1 MPVEFVP
8 GRASMTEFV
17 PAVLIANSLNS
28 VLSELVRLKAKIK
41 VPKWIN
47 ELD

>member
-8 GRASMTEFV
+8 GRISMTEFV
-17 PAVLIANSLNS
+17 PVVLIANSLIG
-28 VLSELVRLKAKIK
+28 VLSELVRLVEKIK
-41 VPKWIN
+41 DPKWIN